1 MNRFQKRGLTMGNS
15 ARYKGLSFLLGA
27 LLLAPALA
35 LTTAATASAGV
46 AGPKILTAAGGV
58 TDSHGDTGQ
67 IVMGGLVVLNN
78 KGGAKSLNLTIAFQD
93 NPVVSTVSVDSFVC
107 TVTDPADFSYSI
119 TKGVGTATLTLS
131 SSDKCVQTLTPSNTF
146 SNAGKSISF
155 QVYALG
161 SKLRMV
167 STGSTLVDG
176 VDDPL
181 VDVAVSGGMDPAGAG
196 SPQAGGVR
204 VVAGGGGAVDVDD
217 TYSGHMALAG
227 LIALNRVTK
236 KVTNGSARS
245 LDLALTWEDTDS
257 GNLSCQFTDA
267 KDVAYTLNK
276 GVGRLTL
283 TVGPSDTCSVANAG
297 NSISFDLYVGGASGR
312 IVSTG
317 STIVDSKGNTLIPA
331 AVATFSTA
339 GGF

>member
-1 MNRFQKRGLTMGNS
+1 MSN
-15 ARYKGLSFLLGA
+15 
-27 LLLAPALA
+27 LAWCKVRRVLVGVSLIVPALA
-35 LTTAATASAGV
+35 LATAATAFAGV
-46 AGPKILTAAGGV
+46 AGPKIVTAQGGV
-58 TDSHGDTGQ
+58 TDNNGDTGH
-67 IVMGGLVVLNN
+67 IVIGGLVVLNN
-78 KGGAKSLNLTIAFQD
+78 KGGANSLNLTIAYQD
-93 NPVVSTVSVDSFVC
+93 NPVVSTVSADSFVC
-107 TVTDPADFSYSI
+107 TVTDPADLSYSI
-119 TKGVGTATLTLS
+119 TKGIGTATLTLS

-161 SKLRMV
+161 SKVRMV
-167 STGSTLVDG
+167 SAGSTLVDG
-176 VDDPL
+176 ADDLL
-181 VDVAVSGGMDPAGAG
+181 VDVAVSGSVDPAGAG

-204 VVAGGGGAVDVDD
+204 VVSGGGGAVDVDD

-236 KVTNGSARS
+236 KVTNGTAKS
-245 LDLALTWEDTDS
+245 LDLTLTFEDTDS
-257 GNLSCQFTDA
+257 GNLSCSFTDA

-276 GVGRLTL
+276 GVGTLTL